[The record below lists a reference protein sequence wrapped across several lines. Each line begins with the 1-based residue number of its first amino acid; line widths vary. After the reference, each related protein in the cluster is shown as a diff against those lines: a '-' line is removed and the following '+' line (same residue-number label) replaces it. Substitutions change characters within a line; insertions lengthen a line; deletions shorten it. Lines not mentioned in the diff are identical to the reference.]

1 MVLRIVLSIVLAA
14 VAFALG
20 GPILYYFW
28 VAPQSEAAM
37 ALAKES
43 EDEVKGLGDTKAFS
57 REDYR
62 ASMQRM
68 RERESRYQQILADK
82 RRKRT
87 RTWQVAIVSALVIG
101 GATFA
106 VLSLRSKRRDGIVA
120 ATTEPAGE
128 PRQ

>member
-20 GPILYYFW
+20 GPVLYYFW
-28 VAPQSEAAM
+28 VAPQSSAAL

-43 EDEVKGLGDTKAFS
+43 EDEIKRFAETKTFS

-62 ASMQRM
+62 ASMQRTRD
-68 RERESRYQQILADK
+68 REARYQQILADK

-87 RTWQVAIVSALVIG
+87 RTWQIAIASALVG
-101 GATFA
+101 GGGTFLG
-106 VLSLRSKRRDGIVA
+106 LSLLAKRRKPT
-120 ATTEPAGE
+120 ATTAPLA
-128 PRQ
+128 PQ

>member
-1 MVLRIVLSIVLAA
+1 MVLRIVLSIVFGA
-14 VAFALG
+14 VAFTLG

-28 VAPQSEAAM
+28 VGPQSAAAL

-43 EDEVKGLGDTKAFS
+43 DDEIKRLADTKTFS

-62 ASMQRM
+62 ASKQRM

-87 RTWQVAIVSALVIG
+87 RTWQIGIVSGIATSAVAFGALTLI
-101 GATFA
+101 
-106 VLSLRSKRRDGIVA
+106 SKRRRIL
-120 ATTEPAGE
+120 TTPTEPRVE
-128 PRQ
+128 RE

>member
-1 MVLRIVLSIVLAA
+1 MVLRIVLAIVLGA
-14 VAFALG
+14 VAFTLG

-28 VAPQSEAAM
+28 VGPQSAAAL

-43 EDEVKGLGDTKAFS
+43 EDEVKRLGYTKTFS

-62 ASMQRM
+62 ASTQRM

-87 RTWQVAIVSALVIG
+87 RTWQIAIVSGIATSGAAFGALTLI
-101 GATFA
+101 F
-106 VLSLRSKRRDGIVA
+106 KRRRIV
-120 ATTEPAGE
+120 TTPTEPRVE
-128 PRQ
+128 RE